1 MLSPR
6 LLALPVAAAT
16 LLSPL
21 VVGTMSDAASEKVIT
36 TAYTTG
42 YTWYDNT
49 PAGSAQISDPVL
61 HDLAGGK
68 GTYDDPITIAV
79 GISGSELDYAPGT
92 RFYMP
97 SIRRYLIV
105 EDQCGRDASDPCH
118 NLDKAPD
125 GASTWLDLW
134 IGGASG
140 SESDV
145 ADCANEITALHTV
158 VLNPADDYA
167 VASGSGIFHNG
178 YCDAGYSENLVKVDA
193 PSPTPTKTA
202 TPTPTPTKTATPT
215 PTKTATPTPTPTKT
229 ATPTP
234 TKAPEP
240 VVTPLTERQQAEV
253 LLAEHRAARAAA
265 NGDR

>member
-21 VVGTMSDAASEKVIT
+21 VVGTMSDAASEKVIK

-49 PAGSAQISDPVL
+49 PAGSSEISNPVL
-61 HDLAGGK
+61 HDRAGGK

-79 GISGSELDYAPGT
+79 GIADGDLDYAPGT

-105 EDQCGRDASDPCH
+105 EDQCGNDASDPCH
-118 NLDKAPD
+118 NLDKAMD

-158 VLNPADDYA
+158 VLNPDDDYA

-178 YCDAGYSENLVKVDA
+178 FCDAGYSETLTKVDD
-193 PSPTPTKTA
+193 PTPTQTA
-202 TPTPTPTKTATPT
+202 TPTPTKTATPT
-215 PTKTATPTPTPTKT
+215 PTKTATPTPTKRH
-229 ATPTP
+229 TPTP
-234 TKAPEP
+234 TKTVTPTP
-240 VVTPLTERQQAEV
+240 VPRTTTPLTERQQAEA
-253 LLAEHRAARAAA
+253 LLAEHRAARAALDA
-265 NGDR
+265 DR